1 MPFPRGQAGR
11 GRKGTAPHSLT
22 YLPVVPTAHLIGKAF
37 AGAEARRGGQVGGR
51 WLCSSLGEKTAAR
64 KEGAGQCSQV
74 GVRSQGW
81 WRRRGPGGV
90 GRAGPKVDHCQNSLP
105 RPSSAQPGRE
115 VGRGPVTR
123 RPFVLPAFCS
133 RNSPFLTGS
142 LLLPGLIGIP
152 SHPQG
157 PRPGWLGT
165 EGGVGQPH
173 TGHPECQQTLAS
185 TSDPGP
191 VPAWERSA
199 RDQKSEIRWSL
210 AFPESFPCC

>member
-1 MPFPRGQAGR
+1 MQPGR
-11 GRKGTAPHSLT
+11 S
-22 YLPVVPTAHLIGKAF
+22 
-37 AGAEARRGGQVGGR
+37 
-51 WLCSSLGEKTAAR
+51 
-64 KEGAGQCSQV
+64 GAGQCSQV

-81 WRRRGPGGV
+81 WRRRGSGGV

-105 RPSSAQPGRE
+105 HPVQPSLGRE

-123 RPFVLPAFCS
+123 RPFVLLAFCS

-142 LLLPGLIGIP
+142 LLLTGLIGIP

-157 PRPGWLGT
+157 PRPGELGT
-165 EGGVGQPH
+165 GGRVGQPH
-173 TGHPECQQTLAS
+173 TPHPECRQTLAS

-191 VPAWERSA
+191 IPACERSA

-210 AFPESFPCC
+210 AFLRAFPAARPLL

>member
-1 MPFPRGQAGR
+1 M
-11 GRKGTAPHSLT
+11 
-22 YLPVVPTAHLIGKAF
+22 
-37 AGAEARRGGQVGGR
+37 GGR